1 MEIQSMNE
9 KTPERVYE
17 TTFEQCSCPDWKYRK
32 SVNGG
37 LCKHQKQLLSVNE
50 VKEL

>member
-32 SVNGG
+32 SVSGG
-37 LCKHQKQLLSVNE
+37 LCKHQKQLLE
-50 VKEL
+50 VSA